1 MAPATYLMEPPEGQV
16 RTLVNPPSSGGGVL
30 PCGVATTAIALI
42 VVSLRIF
49 TRKVVVKS
57 VLGIDD
63 YLCIAGMCFSFIFLG
78 ICLTLLNLGAG
89 NHMWDIPAEKYIPK
103 FWQTSIGATLTYAAA
118 ISFAKLSVLTF
129 YLRISPDKW
138 VRRAVH
144 ILITLVCAYMLVY
157 TMLAVF
163 RCRPIASGWNLTIEG
178 KCIPLSV
185 LIIFLLVCSV
195 TVDVF
200 VLLLP
205 IRIVRPLQI
214 PYRQKLG
221 LTVLFATGGA
231 IIIVTIRRVTI
242 TLPILDE
249 PDYTWAL
256 PRQLLLSFIEV
267 NTSLVCV
274 SAPALK
280 PFCMRYVPFIVQSRL
295 RSRAKSS
302 RNTVSGNPIS
312 QSQEKRKSHTLVN
325 ESYELSER
333 REVFDDRNPQD
344 DEARLW
350 PVSTGPNGVRNSIS
364 AEQDSDSIESF
375 AERALPMPTS
385 PEPAQVGFSTMRSQ
399 STRGISVTKET
410 IVTYG
415 TKDT

>member
-1 MAPATYLMEPPEGQV
+1 MAPAAYLMEPPEGQV
-16 RTLVNPPSSGGGVL
+16 RTLVNPPSSAGGVL
-30 PCGVATTAIALI
+30 PCGIATTAIALI
-42 VVSLRIF
+42 VVGLRIF
-49 TRKVVVKS
+49 TRKVVVKG

-118 ISFAKLSVLTF
+118 INLAKLSVLTF

-144 ILITLVCAYMLVY
+144 VLIALVCAYMLVY

-163 RCRPIASGWNLTIEG
+163 RCRPVVSGWDLTIEG
-178 KCIPLSV
+178 ECIPLSV

-205 IRIVRPLQI
+205 IRIIQPLQI
-214 PYRQKLG
+214 PYRQKIG
-221 LTVLFATGGA
+221 LCVLFATGGA
-231 IIIVTIRRVTI
+231 IVIVTIRRVTI

-256 PRQLLLSFIEV
+256 PKQLVLSFIEV

-302 RNTVSGNPIS
+302 KNTASGNAIS
-312 QSQEKRKSHTLVN
+312 QSQEKRKGQTPAN
-325 ESYELSER
+325 ESYELAERSET
-333 REVFDDRNPQD
+333 FDDRNPQD

-350 PVSTGPNGVRNSIS
+350 PVSPLPNGVRNSIN
-364 AEQDSDSIESF
+364 AEQDADSIESLPD
-375 AERALPMPTS
+375 RGLPMPTS
-385 PEPAQVGFSTMRSQ
+385 PDPAQIGFSTMRSQ
-399 STRGISVTKET
+399 SMKGISVTKET